1 MPQNRANY
9 RKNRKMKRMIKRYER
24 LVLEWDKEKLDEPS
38 TKGEFGQRDL
48 TPFNADLLIRE
59 RISINGIKY

>member
-38 TKGEFGQRDL
+38 TKGEFGQTDL
-48 TPFNADLLIRE
+48 TPFNADLLIRK
-59 RISINGIKY
+59 RISINEIKY

>member
-9 RKNRKMKRMIKRYER
+9 RKNRRKNRMIKRYER
-24 LVLEWDKEKLDEPS
+24 LVLEWDKEKLDEPCPI
-38 TKGEFGQRDL
+38 GEFGQRDL

-59 RISINGIKY
+59 QINIDGIKY